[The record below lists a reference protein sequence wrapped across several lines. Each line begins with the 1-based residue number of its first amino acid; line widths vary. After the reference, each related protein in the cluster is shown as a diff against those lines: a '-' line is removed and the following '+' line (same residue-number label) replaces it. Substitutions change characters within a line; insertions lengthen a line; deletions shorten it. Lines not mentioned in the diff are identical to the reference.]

1 MKKIYA
7 FIAFFMFLGMAGNA
21 FAAKPA
27 VQVLTPSSSDITT
40 NSIRVTASYKE
51 NGLNTE
57 MMFQYS
63 TDPGFGSGVVSIPS
77 SFELVPTR
85 GNGYFIK
92 TITGLNSGTNYY
104 IRAIATNDD
113 GPYTDNGIVVRT
125 NTPTAPQTPKAE
137 TLGETNVTSSS
148 LTLNG
153 RVNTYGQSG
162 SYVIRYYTSSCNS
175 LLGTAGSGVLSN
187 STGSQYLSANITG
200 LASNTNYC
208 AEFVATVNGS
218 SYSGGKVIVK
228 TTSSGGG
235 TINTCKITSFY
246 ADASS
251 VVYGGSTVIRWTTT
265 GCTNANLNTLGGSV
279 DLNDSKNVGPL
290 YSNITYVL
298 NASNSNNSDS
308 ASLSISVKPNNG
320 GGSSSCV
327 INNFYADDSSI
338 NYGSSTTLRWTT
350 TGCSRASISTIG
362 SVNVNG
368 YKSTG
373 SLYSTTTYTLD
384 AWGTG
389 LYYDYDQQ
397 RTITVTVSNNN
408 GCGNNCGGGYNYPS
422 CYYSGTCYWN
432 GTSWVYYNNQQNYPS
447 CYYTSTCYWNGSSW
461 VYTYNNNT
469 NSYPSCYYTGVC
481 YCSSYTNCTYYQNGS
496 TNPVND
502 NYNYNPHS
510 PYTGGTKYITQ
521 KIPGQVNTVYIDQ
534 PFVTNPNIN
543 QPVTNNNG
551 YYGNYDY
558 TNELMTKYGNYNY
571 PNTNIRNGSL
581 LTGSAGSNGGITL
594 LNLLIVL
601 VIIGGI
607 VYFVRSGQNNS
618 TH

>member
-7 FIAFFMFLGMAGNA
+7 IIAFFMFLGMAGNA
-21 FAAKPA
+21 FAAAPVVTLQAASNITQNSATLSA
-27 VQVLTPSSSDITT
+27 VITSSSPI
-40 NSIRVTASYKE
+40 NNIFEY
-51 NGLNTE
+51 G
-57 MMFQYS
+57 
-63 TDPGFGSGVVSIPS
+63 TDPSFGSNTQSVYTSNKSI
-77 SFELVPTR
+77 
-85 GNGYFIK
+85 N
-92 TITGLNSGTNYY
+92 ITGLSTGKTYYYRIAVSNSDGSTVAPLDGSGNPSYY
-104 IRAIATNDD
+104 SFKTT
-113 GPYTDNGIVVRT
+113 GYT
-125 NTPTAPQTPKAE
+125 TPSVS
-137 TLGETNVTSSS
+137 TLGPDNITTSSA
-148 LTLNG
+148 TLNG
-153 RVNTYGQSG
+153 RVNTYGLNGSYYFRYYSG
-162 SYVIRYYTSSCNS
+162 SACTSYLGNTTTAS
-175 LLGTAGSGVLSN
+175 L
-187 STGSQYLSANITG
+187 TGSSSIQYITSNLTGLSAG
-200 LASNTNYC
+200 QSYC
-208 AEFVATVNGS
+208 VELVTTINGS
-218 SYSGGKVIVK
+218 DISGGKVTFK

-235 TINTCKITSFY
+235 TINTCKITGFY

-408 GCGNNCGGGYNYPS
+408 GCGNNCGGGYNYRS

-461 VYTYNNNT
+461 VYTYNNNNNT

-521 KIPGQVNTVYIDQ
+521 KIPGKVNTVYIDQ
-534 PFVTNPNIN
+534 PVVTNPNIN